1 MKDLADSDPL
11 PSEMSTRTPV
21 VLNGCVLLVTGLVLF
36 CLRESTGF
44 ESLVVLMAALLVF
57 ILANGFMVVKALRR
71 REYHLAILYFLFVV
85 GAVAF
90 FSSING
96 PTKIGG

>member
-1 MKDLADSDPL
+1 MKDPADSDPM

-44 ESLVVLMAALLVF
+44 ESVLVLMVAPLVF

-71 REYHLAILYFLFVV
+71 REYHLAILYFLFVA

-90 FSSING
+90 FNSIEG
-96 PTKIGG
+96 PAKFGG